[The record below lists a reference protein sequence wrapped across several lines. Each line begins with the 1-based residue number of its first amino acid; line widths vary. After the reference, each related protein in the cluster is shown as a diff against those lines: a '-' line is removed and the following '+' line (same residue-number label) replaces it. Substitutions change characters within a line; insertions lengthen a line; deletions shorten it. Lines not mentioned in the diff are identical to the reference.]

1 MKEGRDNGRV
11 EEGKRK
17 CVLWGRG
24 GWFVF
29 GKGDIDCMG
38 APGAVPY
45 LRSYLEVIA
54 FGSIFKE
61 EE

>member
-1 MKEGRDNGRV
+1 MKEGRDNG
-11 EEGKRK
+11 
-17 CVLWGRG
+17 WGRGGGRGSVSCGG

-29 GKGDIDCMG
+29 GEGNIDGMV

-45 LRSYLEVIA
+45 LRSFLEVIS
-54 FGSIFKE
+54 FGYIFKE